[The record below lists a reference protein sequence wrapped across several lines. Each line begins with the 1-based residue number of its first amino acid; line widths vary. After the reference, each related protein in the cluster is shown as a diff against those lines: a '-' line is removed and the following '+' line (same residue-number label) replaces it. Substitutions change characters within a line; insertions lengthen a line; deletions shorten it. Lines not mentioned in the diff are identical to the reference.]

1 MINRITIKNSV
12 KIIDDKYVIKP
23 KKKPLDKTYAYLLS
37 RSFDYFPSIIK
48 EDDDNFYYEYINDID
63 EPNEQKIIDLTL
75 LLSLLHSKTTFYKE
89 MDIDYFKYI
98 YESIN
103 KNIDEVY
110 KYYNSL
116 IDNIDSEI
124 YMSPANYLIARNI
137 SLIYSSLNYAKNNIE
152 EWYELIKNENKVRLV
167 TIHNNVKLEHYLK
180 NDKPYLISWDNANF
194 DMPIYDLISLY
205 KNHYLDFDFSNLLD
219 IYLSKYPLT
228 KSELTL
234 FLTIISI
241 PSKIMIEPTEYKY
254 VLTVRRLI
262 DYLYKTKE
270 LRKKY
275 SIKQKTDKS
284 QKLDK

>member
-23 KKKPLDKTYAYLLS
+23 KKKSLDKTYAYLLS
-37 RSFDYFPSIIK
+37 RSFDYFPSIIN

>member
-23 KKKPLDKTYAYLLS
+23 KKKSLDKTYAYLLS